1 MKLNQNTNH
10 TKIIIIRTKINPTES
25 LEKIRTSIKNI
36 TNKNPTIETKK
47 TLEISGDINL
57 LNVIKNRINKEG
69 YNEVAEG
76 ILNKNKKDNM
86 TFFYIN
92 KQSAYNNKFHISD
105 VDLSTLGDIKVEL
118 YDENMDDLIDYIVN

>member
-10 TKIIIIRTKINPTES
+10 TKIIIRTKINPTES

>member
-10 TKIIIIRTKINPTES
+10 TKIIIRTKINPTES

-36 TNKNPTIETKK
+36 TNKNPTTETKK

>member
-1 MKLNQNTNH
+1 M
-10 TKIIIIRTKINPTES
+10 
-25 LEKIRTSIKNI
+25 
-36 TNKNPTIETKK
+36 
-47 TLEISGDINL
+47 
-57 LNVIKNRINKEG
+57 NVIKNRINKEG

>member
-10 TKIIIIRTKINPTES
+10 TKIIIRTKINPTES

-118 YDENMDDLIDYIVN
+118 YDENMNDLIDYIVN

>member
-10 TKIIIIRTKINPTES
+10 TKIIIRTKINPTES

-47 TLEISGDINL
+47 TLEIRGDINL